1 MILTYYQAI
10 DLMSSLPT
18 LISSANSNSVI
29 NKEMVEESDDKL
41 FTDISPV
48 FNFYDLDDFYSQ
60 EH

>member
-41 FTDISPV
+41 LTDISPV